1 MRDWW
6 CATALVVCTMIGCGL
21 ECGPMFFAFFFPAI
35 LIGVFTLSAFYFS
48 KRAMGI
54 VLLAASVIVPSLLA
68 VAGVDVRYAVPQYA
82 LILCLYVVME
92 YLKKASVREMATFL
106 EYINRVGAADT
117 FEDASTPAVKLIR
130 EYLPDAYPA
139 VALFDAEKRVFRVIS
154 STGYVSLAG
163 SEFPAANSVSWRAYR
178 TGTPQVVD
186 NVLADPGYVEG
197 ISDARSEISVPI
209 LWKEF
214 RFGVLNV
221 ESTTLARFGQDDVRT
236 LSFLAAILG
245 EVFSHIE
252 AAHALVR
259 NIESLE
265 KTNGEL
271 SETQTALHESL
282 DAVRRRKQEVETLNR
297 RLRDLFSI
305 IATLSTSRDS
315 GEMFR
320 SLVDMLAERFP
331 YRNIYVHARLTRDGA
346 IETRA
351 SHGVTLPD
359 ATLRSI
365 IQDGKGTTGRVIATG
380 VPYRLADVSLDPYFV
395 CHDPAVRS
403 ELILPIRSQTT
414 TWGVLA
420 VDSDRENGVSS
431 QDEELLSIIV
441 AHLALELES
450 KDVLRDL
457 NEEVS
462 RLKALHEIM
471 QRISMERDDE
481 RSLLKSLAVLLAKT
495 FGYEE
500 ITAFLLDD
508 SGLVA
513 VASNLHN
520 DESLRQLTERL
531 RAAGGGLVSLQGL
544 NTTVTVSD
552 DVESHPMYAR
562 RLDSRFHAV
571 SQLDAPI
578 RFNDRCFGVLSVESS
593 RHFSA
598 GDVDFFTILSGHLG
612 VLMAMH
618 ELIRGNERMA
628 LEDELTRLW
637 NRRYLFGVL
646 ERQQGVVERKGG
658 HFAVVMI
665 DMADLKSVNDRMGH
679 LVGDAV
685 IRRFSECLRAT
696 ARTSDIVGRYGGDE
710 FLVILPGAGAAEAA
724 GFVERMRRSL
734 EKIHPLEMAGLSLQ
748 ADFGIAVMPD
758 EAATVQEALRTADGR
773 MYEEKEQRKRRRIAE
788 R

>member
-54 VLLAASVIVPSLLA
+54 VLLAASVVVPSLLA
-68 VAGVDVRYAVPQYA
+68 VADVDVRYAVPQYA
-82 LILCLYVVME
+82 LILCLYIVME
-92 YLKKASVREMATFL
+92 YLKKAAVREMATFL

-117 FEDASTPAVKLIR
+117 FEEASIPAVKLIR

-139 VALFDAEKRVFRVIS
+139 VALYDAERRVFRNVS

-163 SEFPAANSVSWRAYR
+163 GEFSAGNSVSWRAYR

-197 ISDARSEISVPI
+197 IPDARSEISVPI
-209 LWKEF
+209 IWKEF

-221 ESTTLARFGQDDVRT
+221 ESTTLARFGQEDVRT

-265 KTNGEL
+265 RTNREL

-282 DAVRRRKQEVETLNR
+282 DAVRRQKREVETLNR
-297 RLRDLFSI
+297 RLRDLFNVV
-305 IATLSTSRDS
+305 ATLSTTHDS
-315 GEMFR
+315 EEMFR
-320 SLVDMLAERFP
+320 SLVNTLAERFP

-351 SHGVTLPD
+351 SNGVRLPEE
-359 ATLRSI
+359 TLRSI
-365 IQDGKGTTGRVIATG
+365 IRDGKGTTGRVIATG
-380 VPYRLADVSLDPYFV
+380 IPYRLADVSLDPYFV

-414 TWGVLA
+414 MWGVLA
-420 VDSDRENGVSS
+420 VDSDRENGISS

-450 KDVLRDL
+450 KDVLHDL

-471 QRISMERDDE
+471 RRISMERDDE
-481 RSLLKSLAVLLAKT
+481 RSFLKSLTILLAKT

-500 ITAFLLDD
+500 ITAFLIED
-508 SGLVA
+508 SALTA
-513 VASNLHN
+513 VASNLHD
-520 DESLRQLTERL
+520 DESLRRLTEQL
-531 RAAGGGLVSLQGL
+531 RAAGGGLVSLRGRSA
-544 NTTVTVSD
+544 TVTVSD
-552 DVESHPMYAR
+552 DVESHPLYS

-593 RHFSA
+593 RRFST

-612 VLMAMH
+612 VLMALH

-646 ERQQGVVERKGG
+646 EQQQALVERKGG
-658 HFAVVMI
+658 HSAVVMI

-710 FLVILPGAGAAEAA
+710 FLVILPGARAGEAA

-734 EKIHPLEMAGLSLQ
+734 EKIHPMEMAGLSLQ
-748 ADFGIAVMPD
+748 ADFGVAVMPD
-758 EAATVQEALRTADGR
+758 EAATVQEALRIADER
-773 MYEEKEQRKRRRIAE
+773 MYEEKEQRKRRKIAE
-788 R
+788 C